1 MTRRVK
7 ILASGRVQ
15 GVFYRQSM
23 KVQAVRLGV
32 SGWVRNLPDGRV
44 EAVAEGDGGKVEALL
59 AWARRGPAGSRVDS
73 LELSEMEPVD
83 CRYCQ
88 LLEEA
93 GGGAPEPAEG
103 RPEFEVRY

>member
-1 MTRRVK
+1 MTRRAK
-7 ILASGRVQ
+7 ILVSGRVQ

-23 KVQAVRLGV
+23 KVEASRLGI
-32 SGWVRNLPDGRV
+32 SGWVRNLDDGRV
-44 EAVAEGDGGKVEALL
+44 EAVVEGDGGKVDALL

-73 LELSEMEPVD
+73 LELSELEPAE

-93 GGGAPEPAEG
+93 GGAELSGPRG

>member
-1 MTRRVK
+1 MTRRAK
-7 ILASGRVQ
+7 ILVSGRVQ

-23 KVQAVRLGV
+23 KVQALRLGV
-32 SGWVRNLPDGRV
+32 SGWVWNLDDGRV
-44 EAVAEGDGGKVEALL
+44 EAVVEGDGGKVEALL

-73 LELSEMEPVD
+73 LELSELEPVD

-88 LLEEA
+88 LLDASA
-93 GGGAPEPAEG
+93 GGADLPEG